1 MSEEKKKEI
10 EEMVDVLKDLNMEEL
25 LVVKGVGIG
34 LRAAQELKNEQP
46 QSVKNWRS
54 ERKEETVTTGELI
67 RKHRKENKITQK
79 KLGEMTGLAEI
90 TIRGYESNQYKP
102 KIENIKKIAK
112 ALEIPVGSLM
122 EELEATHKPLKDYST
137 EELLAEIIRRA
148 NDHWGTDKEI

>member
-1 MSEEKKKEI
+1 M
-10 EEMVDVLKDLNMEEL
+10 
-25 LVVKGVGIG
+25 
-34 LRAAQELKNEQP
+34 
-46 QSVKNWRS
+46 
-54 ERKEETVTTGELI
+54 TTGELI